1 MSFYPRVIPKA
12 SCVECSSYKV
22 CLGCGVCLLC
32 KAQPHCESCGRCEL
46 CCSELV
52 PVHTDSLG
60 RERWVGSDHL
70 DACNCADPH
79 CPCSLKLGLGEI

>member
-1 MSFYPRVIPKA
+1 MLYPRSIPKA

-32 KAQPHCESCGRCEL
+32 KAQPHCEECGRCEL
-46 CCSELV
+46 CCSALV
-52 PVHTDSLG
+52 PVHTDPLG

-70 DACNCADPH
+70 DAVCCADPH
-79 CPCSLKLGLGEI
+79 CPCGFKPGLGEI